1 MTIKIKKLD
10 LLEID
15 LLRKH
20 FEELSFPFE
29 CDFSYERQV
38 PLTGL
43 LLLSGEICFFKNKKL
58 IGIVRPGFLL
68 GVHNLI
74 NLIPNRFRWHVKK
87 NSKLLIM
94 PKSEILNVLTDHDS
108 QVFPF
113 IKELTG

>member
-1 MTIKIKKLD
+1 MAIKIKRLD
-10 LLEID
+10 LLEIE

-20 FEELSFPFE
+20 FEEQYFPIE

-58 IGIVRPGFLL
+58 IGTVQPGFLL

-74 NLIPNRFRWHVKK
+74 NLIPNRFRWHVQK
-87 NSKLLIM
+87 NSKLLII
-94 PKSEILNVLTDHDS
+94 PKSEILNVLTDHES
-108 QVFPF
+108 QVFQF
-113 IKELTG
+113 IKSLTG

>member
-1 MTIKIKKLD
+1 MPINLKKLE

-20 FEELSFPFE
+20 FEEFCFPFA

-58 IGIVRPGFLL
+58 IGSVQPGFLL
-68 GVHNLI
+68 GVHHLI
-74 NLIPNRFRWHVKK
+74 NLVPNRFRWHVKK
-87 NSKLLIM
+87 NSNLLII
-94 PKSEILNVLTDHDS
+94 PKSELLIALDDHKS
-108 QVFPF
+108 QVFPLL
-113 IKELTG
+113 KKLAG